1 MTLSPT
7 MPGQIGAAFLK
18 EVRAA
23 RGRLRILDVGGT
35 SQYWRPYQ
43 AELRTLDAAI
53 TLLNLQQLDDIR
65 DENFTRGSAT
75 DVPFPDGAFDLV
87 HSNSTIEHVGSW
99 PQMLKAAAEIR
110 RLANAYYVQTPNFWF
125 PVEPHFRAPLLHF
138 LPEQLRARL
147 VMRVRLGFAETRSAT
162 ISDAM
167 LQVQD
172 ARLLDRRQLA
182 ALFPDAEILD
192 ERFFGL
198 TKSLIAIRSPGRT
211 LMRQL
216 MTCHLDDRVGGVYP
230 GTARSYRPWW

>member
-1 MTLSPT
+1 MALTHEEYYGSPASRWRSKRFRRFLL
-7 MPGQIGAAFLK
+7 PLLK

-23 RGRLRILDVGGT
+23 RGRLRVLDVGGT

-43 AELRTLDAAI
+43 AELHTLDTAI
-53 TLLNLQQLDDIR
+53 TLLNPQQLDDIR

-87 HSNSTIEHVGSW
+87 HSNSTIEHVGPW

-172 ARLLDRRQLA
+172 ARLLDRSQLV

-192 ERFFGL
+192 ERFFGF
-198 TKSLIAIRSPGRT
+198 TKSLIAIRSPGR
-211 LMRQL
+211 
-216 MTCHLDDRVGGVYP
+216 P
-230 GTARSYRPWW
+230 PARFPYSTGE

>member
-1 MTLSPT
+1 MALTHEEYYGSPASRWRSKRFRRFLLP
-7 MPGQIGAAFLK
+7 MLK

-65 DENFTRGSAT
+65 NENFRHGSAT

-87 HSNSTIEHVGSW
+87 HSNSVIEHVGPW
-99 PQMLKAAAEIR
+99 LQMLKAAAEIR

-147 VMRVRLGFAETRSAT
+147 VM
-162 ISDAM
+162 
-167 LQVQD
+167 
-172 ARLLDRRQLA
+172 
-182 ALFPDAEILD
+182 
-192 ERFFGL
+192 
-198 TKSLIAIRSPGRT
+198 
-211 LMRQL
+211 
-216 MTCHLDDRVGGVYP
+216 
-230 GTARSYRPWW
+230 